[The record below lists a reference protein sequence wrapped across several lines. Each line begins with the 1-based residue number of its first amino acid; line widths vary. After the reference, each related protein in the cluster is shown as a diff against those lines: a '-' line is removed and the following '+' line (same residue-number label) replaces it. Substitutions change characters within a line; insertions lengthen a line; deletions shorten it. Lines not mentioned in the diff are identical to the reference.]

1 MLKSRVTIKELAKEL
16 NLAPSTISR
25 ALGDHPA
32 ISLKTKNRVKKAA
45 KDFGYTPNSVASN
58 FRKNTT
64 LSIGIIVPR
73 IDIHFHSLII
83 SGVEEMAYER
93 KYNVIIFQ
101 SKDSLQREI
110 EIVEILKT
118 KMVDGIIVCLGLETN
133 SYNHFLSLKQLK
145 IPMVFYDRVP
155 ENWEVS
161 KVIIN
166 DFQSAYSAT
175 EHLISVGCK
184 RIAHISGNPA
194 TNIFKSRLEGYKAAL
209 ARYNLPL
216 DEKLIQFT
224 RDLSYEEGVTSA
236 KNLLNLSA
244 TPDGIFCANDYT
256 AVSAIQVFRKA
267 NFSIPEDIA
276 VVGFSNYPISKII
289 EPTLTTVD
297 DKAYE
302 MGQAAVN
309 LLVRQ
314 IEEKSSTISS
324 ETAVLETE
332 LIIRNSTKK
341 LG

>member
-1 MLKSRVTIKELAKEL
+1 
-16 NLAPSTISR
+16 
-25 ALGDHPA
+25 
-32 ISLKTKNRVKKAA
+32 
-45 KDFGYTPNSVASN
+45 
-58 FRKNTT
+58 
-64 LSIGIIVPR
+64 
-73 IDIHFHSLII
+73 
-83 SGVEEMAYER
+83 MAYER